1 MTEILRNCAKTKLN
15 KILQSTCDLYKLL
28 GQVFRWVKS
37 EKNPIL
43 KLTGA
48 LLINDLLLQDLL
60 CLFILLNWPKSAQM

>member
-1 MTEILRNCAKTKLN
+1 MTEILRNYAKTKLN
-15 KILQSTCDLYKLL
+15 KILQCTCDLYKLL

-48 LLINDLLLQDLL
+48 LLINDLLLQELL
-60 CLFILLNWPKSAQM
+60 CLFIFLNWPKNAQM

>member
-15 KILQSTCDLYKLL
+15 KILQCTCDMYKLL
-28 GQVFRWVKS
+28 GQVFRSVKS
-37 EKNPIL
+37 EKKPIL